1 MITPVKERQHKAHEA
16 LKDTLGI
23 SNKVAIPRITK
34 VVVSVGIGSV
44 KDKHKIEVIEDRLA
58 KITGQ
63 KPAARAAKK
72 SIASF
77 KLREGTV
84 IGYQV
89 TLRGVRM
96 YDFLDRLFNI
106 ALARTRDFRGIDRT
120 SVDPMGNLTIGIKEH
135 SIFPETADEEIK
147 DVFGLAI
154 TIVTTAKNRETAEKY
169 FEYLGV
175 PFKKESE
182 GKKKGRELSRRT

>member
-1 MITPVKERQHKAHEA
+1 MTISVKEKQQKASDA
-16 LKDTLGI
+16 LKETLAI
-23 SNKVAIPRITK
+23 SNVMAIPRVTK
-34 VVVSVGIGSV
+34 VVVSVGVGSV
-44 KDKHKIEVIEDRLA
+44 KDKHKIEIIEDRLA

-63 KPAARAAKK
+63 KPSPRAAKQ

-77 KLREGTV
+77 KLREGQV

-89 TLRGVRM
+89 TLRGARM

-106 ALARTRDFRGIDRT
+106 SLARTRDFRGIARE

-154 TIVTTAKNRETAEKY
+154 TIVTTAKNAEVAEKY
-169 FEYLGV
+169 FEYIGV
-175 PFKKESE
+175 PFKKEKE
-182 GKKKGRELSRRT
+182 TKKKGKR